1 MTKVQV
7 DVWEYTNVQWQTRN
21 KQVHSKTEEE
31 NNSKQVETMR
41 QRVQEN
47 WKIWRWVQ
55 LVFTYKMTQFSTK
68 NCNTKGNCCALL
80 SLRIVNSQ
88 GHLER
93 GI

>member
-41 QRVQEN
+41 
-47 WKIWRWVQ
+47 
-55 LVFTYKMTQFSTK
+55 
-68 NCNTKGNCCALL
+68 
-80 SLRIVNSQ
+80 
-88 GHLER
+88 
-93 GI
+93 